1 MKIKDLLTKVALC
14 IVPIIISIFA
24 YSFEDNIKNSEASF
38 LVSGIS
44 TFNITFIIFYVF
56 LKRNEIIDG
65 DEKMAFLSKRID
77 ILIVINQIC
86 LLTIL
91 LLFKYNYWGII
102 SLTESYIFIILILY
116 GNYYSLL
123 PMPSENVSV
132 YFEDEDIW
140 RKVCSL
146 RSKLFFGFGV
156 IGLLIVLYF
165 SPKGLGLSQMLIIY
179 GIMFI
184 VFIISYF
191 YAKKQYFKKYN
202 D

>member
-1 MKIKDLLTKVALC
+1 MKTKDLLKKIALC
-14 IVPIIISIFA
+14 VVPIIISIFA
-24 YSFEDNIKNSEASF
+24 YSFEDNIKNGEASF
-38 LVSGIS
+38 LVSGITTS
-44 TFNITFIIFYVF
+44 NITFMIFYVF
-56 LKRNEIIDG
+56 LKKDEIIDG
-65 DEKMAFLSKRID
+65 DEKMAFLSKRMD
-77 ILIVINQIC
+77 ILIIANQIC

-123 PMPSENVSV
+123 PMPIENVSV
-132 YFEDEDIW
+132 YFEDEDVW
-140 RKVCSL
+140 RKVRSL

-191 YAKKQYFKKYN
+191 YAKSQYFKKF
-202 D
+202 DR

>member
-146 RSKLFFGFGV
+146 RSKLFFGFGL
-156 IGLLIVLYF
+156 IGLLAVIYY
-165 SPKGLGLSQMLIIY
+165 SPNGLGIEYMYLLLATMAIT
-179 GIMFI
+179 
-184 VFIISYF
+184 FIITYF